1 VEPTALVKAQS
12 LNRFATEQGSPLS
25 TFQLTISDDE
35 GLELLDYL
43 VEQSPPNE
51 LLSEDVALAHKT
63 HDPWPVLTHFT
74 LLGLQIAPLQ
84 VLN

>member
-1 VEPTALVKAQS
+1 MSPAALAKAES
-12 LNRFATEQGSPLS
+12 LQRFARSQGAPLS
-25 TFQLTISDDE
+25 TFQLAISDAE

-51 LLSEDVALAHKT
+51 LLSADVALAHKKR
-63 HDPWPVLTHFT
+63 DPWPVLTHFT
-74 LLGLQIAPLQ
+74 LLGLSIAPLQ